1 MRCGRYLALERLS
14 HPDRAPH
21 PLPRAAR
28 QVALRTVCP
37 GWKERYDAA
46 SKAIETI
53 QDGPDRIEELNREIE
68 SYEKALTESDPER
81 FRAVDDPSDGTLE
94 EHGARGLKKKR
105 DELAAAVEEAQK
117 WVDKSCKNGDGKRE
131 SVHTCAERVASE
143 PCINTVVDFAAT
155 QGVGEWMDG
164 GDIAKLCES
173 ESCDKSKTEISMHA
187 WGEAKGRV
195 ARLSTSEPF
204 FHNVVD
210 YAGNQGVGEWGG
222 DCTCP
227 DGTVYQVGDIKALRE
242 QIYMGLDP
250 PEFFKPHVYSGF
262 TRTYTKLPEEFWQK
276 VDKDDGHVTACG
288 SRSYQGLAC
297 HNGKSGG
304 CHAEK
309 GPWSHRKVEC
319 KPGAATHTFNADI
332 SKWDVSAGTDFSSMF
347 EGARLFNGDLS
358 KWNTARAKDFMHM
371 FKDAAAF
378 NGDLSAWNTGEAH
391 RFYGMFDGAEA
402 FNGDISKW
410 NVANVDKVQ
419 FAGQAQPGFSTMFHG
434 ATTFNSDLS
443 GWDVSGA
450 KEFTYMFNKAKA
462 FNQDLGKWNTAE
474 ATTVMGMFDN
484 AEAFNGDISKW
495 DVASGTSFFDM
506 FGGDSSFYPA
516 PPIDQDLSKWDLS
529 KGTEEG
535 FLAMFAIRN
544 KVSEVNRCNMIK
556 AWSSYDAFTRAD
568 HYLGNCETTPDEKA
582 VAESV
587 TASGTTPITDK
598 MEEKLAKEEQQR
610 EQQRKA
616 LEDRLA
622 EEEEQ
627 RRIAKEKDQ
636 RRIAK
641 EAEER
646 RIAKKAE
653 ERRIA
658 KEAEER
664 RIAEEDNR
672 IQQEND
678 QQRISIRGSPVR
690 TGFFERAEDL
700 TTKERWIRKL
710 QGNTYSIS

>member
-53 QDGPDRIEELNREIE
+53 QDGPHRIEELNRKIE

-81 FRAVDDPSDGTLE
+81 LRDIDEPSDGTLE
-94 EHGARGLKKKR
+94 EHGARGLEKKR
-105 DELAAAVEEAQK
+105 DELAAAVEEAKK
-117 WVDKSCKNGDGKRE
+117 WVDKSCKNGDGKGE

-155 QGVGEWMDG
+155 QGIGEWMDG

-173 ESCDKSKTEISMHA
+173 ESCDRSKGEIETLNSMYNA

-222 DCTCP
+222 ECTCP
-227 DGTVYQVGDIKALRE
+227 DGMVYQVGDIKTLRE
-242 QIYMGLDP
+242 TMYMGLDP
-250 PEFFKPHVYSGF
+250 PEFFKPRVYSGF
-262 TRTYTKLPEEFWQK
+262 DRTYTKLPEEFWQK

-288 SRSYQGLAC
+288 SLSYQGLAC

-304 CHAEK
+304 CHGEK
-309 GPWSHRKVEC
+309 GPWSYRKVEC

-378 NGDLSAWNTGEAH
+378 NGDLSAWNTGEAR

-419 FAGQAQPGFSTMFHG
+419 FTGQAQPGFSTMFHG

-474 ATTVMGMFDN
+474 ATTFMGMFEN

-495 DVASGTSFFDM
+495 DVASGTSFFGM
-506 FGGDSSFYPA
+506 FDGDSSFYPA

-529 KGTEEG
+529 KGTEES

-544 KVSEVNRCNMIK
+544 KVSKVNRCNMIK

-568 HYLGNCETTPDEKA
+568 HHLGNCETTPDEKA
-582 VAESV
+582 VAEGGGAEV
-587 TASGTTPITDK
+587 TASVTTPITDK
-598 MEEKLAKEEQQR
+598 EIADKLKQEMTALEEKLDKEKQQ
-610 EQQRKA
+610 Q
-616 LEDRLA
+616 
-622 EEEEQ
+622 EEQ
-627 RRIAKEKDQ
+627 RKVLEE
-636 RRIAK
+636 K
-641 EAEER
+641 EAEEAEKR
-646 RIAKKAE
+646 REQREAKEAE

-658 KEAEER
+658 KEAEEANE
-664 RIAEEDNR
+664 AEKAKEAETISKESARTMETSSHDAGNDDPYR
-672 IQQEND
+672 VNIQK
-678 QQRISIRGSPVR
+678 GVT
-690 TGFFERAEDL
+690 TGF
-700 TTKERWIRKL
+700 KW
-710 QGNTYSIS
+710 